1 MTLYDI
7 RIGAR
12 GLRRTRGF
20 ALTATLTLALGIGLS
35 VAVFTVAEAFLL
47 RPLPVRDQDRVVV
60 LWGATPDGRFDNVPL
75 LLDDARE
82 FVARSRSLERV
93 EFTAYGGAQLVPIRD
108 GGNVYRIRRSLVSGG
123 YFDLLGARPLLGRAL
138 RPEDDVTGAA
148 PVAVLSHGAWQRYFG
163 GDPRVIGMQ

>member
-47 RPLPVRDQDRVVV
+47 RPLPVRDQDRVIV
-60 LWGATPDGRFDNVPL
+60 LWGMTPDGRFDNFPL
-75 LLDDARE
+75 LLDDARA
-82 FVARSRSLERV
+82 FAARTKTLERV
-93 EFTAYGGAQLVPIRD
+93 EFFGYGGGPVVSVRGA
-108 GGNVYRIRRSLVSGG
+108 GHVYRLRRPVGG
-123 YFDLLGARPLLGRAL
+123 
-138 RPEDDVTGAA
+138 
-148 PVAVLSHGAWQRYFG
+148 G
-163 GDPRVIGMQ
+163 GVF